1 MKKLWAEISCEIPA
15 AMVDLMSAFLVE
27 LSGNGVSIENLSLD
41 TFSLETIEEAPTK
54 TIKAYFSDYSSRA
67 EQLAAIETFLRTRGP
82 AFAGF
87 DYKPP
92 VVTAVKEE
100 DWANNWKE
108 HFKPVRIGTRLVIKP
123 TWEEYAA
130 GEGDIILEL
139 DPGMAFGTGAHA
151 TTKMCLELLEKIF
164 FHEGPFKADSH
175 SLVPATVLDV
185 GTGSGVLSIAAAK
198 LGAARIVAIDID
210 ADAVTVAEEN
220 LALNDAQTLVA
231 ASATPLREVAG
242 PYAVVLANILA
253 EELVRLAPELVA
265 KVEPWGY
272 LILSGILHEREDFVV
287 DGFSGYG
294 LSLIESCHEAEWSCL
309 GFRLEK
315 P

>member
-1 MKKLWAEISCEIPA
+1 MKKLWTEIACEIPA
-15 AMVDLMSAFLVE
+15 AMVDLMSDFLVE

-41 TFSLETIEEAPTK
+41 TFSLDSIEEAPIK
-54 TIKAYFSDYSSRA
+54 TIKAYFSDFFSA
-67 EQLAAIETFLRTRGP
+67 ELLAAIETFLRTRGP

-87 DYKPP
+87 VYKPP
-92 VVTAVKEE
+92 AVTAVKEE

-123 TWEEYAA
+123 TWEEYAVA
-130 GEGDIILEL
+130 DGDIILEL

-164 FHEGPFKADSH
+164 FHEGPFKTDSH
-175 SLVPATVLDV
+175 STVPATVLDV

-198 LGAARIVAIDID
+198 MGAERIAAIDID
-210 ADAVTVAEEN
+210 ADAVIVAEEN
-220 LALNDAQTLVA
+220 LALNDVQALVA
-231 ASATPLREVAG
+231 ASTTPLREVTG
-242 PYAVVLANILA
+242 TYAIVLANILA

-272 LILSGILHEREDFVV
+272 LILSGVLREREDFVV

-309 GFRLEK
+309 GFRLER

>member
-1 MKKLWAEISCEIPA
+1 
-15 AMVDLMSAFLVE
+15 V
-27 LSGNGVSIENLSLD
+27 
-41 TFSLETIEEAPTK
+41 ETIEDAPIK
-54 TIKAYFSDYSSRA
+54 TIKAYFSDDSSRA
-67 EQLAAIETFLRTRGP
+67 EQLAAIETYLRTQGP

-87 DYKPP
+87 VYKPP
-92 VVTAVKEE
+92 IVTTIKDE

-108 HFKPVRIGTRLVIKP
+108 YFKPVRIGTRLVIKP
-123 TWEEYAA
+123 TWEKYAA
-130 GEGDIILEL
+130 GERDIILEL
-139 DPGMAFGTGAHA
+139 DPGMAFGTGAHP
-151 TTKMCLELLEKIF
+151 TTKMCLEMLERIF
-164 FHEGPFKADSH
+164 FHEGPFKTDSY

-198 LGAARIVAIDID
+198 LGAERIVAIDID

-220 LALNDAQTLVA
+220 LALNDVQMLVA

-242 PYAVVLANILA
+242 SYAIVLANILA

-272 LILSGILHEREDFVV
+272 LILSGVLREREAFVV
-287 DGFSGYG
+287 EGFSGYG
-294 LSLIESCHEAEWSCL
+294 LSLIESRHEAEWSCL